1 MTYSEIWH
9 RIATSYDDGEARAI
23 ARILIEELFGLSY
36 ADIVCGATEQLS
48 ADDTLRL
55 DTAVRR
61 IEQGEPLQ
69 HVLGY
74 ADFCGNRFCVNG
86 SVLIPRPET
95 EWLVDEGAKLMS
107 TTATSSP
114 KRILDIGT
122 GSGCIAISLKL
133 RLGDAYVEAW
143 DISEEA
149 LRTAQDNA
157 DALKA
162 EVTFRKRDALK
173 AEGECL
179 QGGALVSSAPTGQ
192 AMDSINSNEG
202 ALVSSA
208 PTEQTMDS
216 INSNEGALVSS
227 APTGQTMDSINSNEG
242 ALVSSAPTGQ
252 AMDSINSNEAST
264 TAAPWD
270 LIVSNPPYICDSE
283 RSAMDDNVL
292 LHEPHTALFV
302 PDDDP
307 LRFYRAIAR
316 YALLTLNTGGSLL
329 FECNTRY
336 AEATGTMLR
345 DMGFEEVTVSD
356 DCFNLPRF
364 VRGKQPLPTLPVGEG
379 LVTQG
384 EANCRRLRH
393 SCRSHWQLK

>member
-74 ADFCGNRFCVNG
+74 ADFCGNRFSVNS

-162 EVTFRKRDALK
+162 EVVFRKRDALK
-173 AEGECL
+173 AEEEGCSEEKCL
-179 QGGALVSSAPTGQ
+179 QGGALVSSAPTK
-192 AMDSINSNEG
+192 
-202 ALVSSA
+202 
-208 PTEQTMDS
+208 
-216 INSNEGALVSS
+216 
-227 APTGQTMDSINSNEG
+227 
-242 ALVSSAPTGQ
+242 Q

-336 AEATGTMLR
+336 AEATGAMLS

-356 DCFNLPRF
+356 DCFGLPRF
-364 VRGKQPLPTLPVGEG
+364 VRGTSPSQPTAPPNPPHRGG
-379 LVTQG
+379 LSYQG
-384 EANCRRLRH
+384 LGRPKEA
-393 SCRSHWQLK
+393 

>member
-9 RIATSYDDGEARAI
+9 RIATSYEDGEARAI

-36 ADIVCGATEQLS
+36 TDIVCGATDQLS

-74 ADFCGNRFCVNG
+74 ADFCGNHFGVNA

-95 EWLVDEGAKLMS
+95 EWLVDEGERLMNGVS
-107 TTATSSP
+107 NAAPSAP

-133 RLGDAYVEAW
+133 RLGEAYVEAW

-149 LRTAQDNA
+149 LRTAESNA
-157 DALKA
+157 KALKA
-162 EVTFRKRDALK
+162 EVAFCKRDALR
-173 AEGECL
+173 AEES
-179 QGGALVSSAPTGQ
+179 V
-192 AMDSINSNEG
+192 
-202 ALVSSA
+202 
-208 PTEQTMDS
+208 
-216 INSNEGALVSS
+216 
-227 APTGQTMDSINSNEG
+227 
-242 ALVSSAPTGQ
+242 
-252 AMDSINSNEAST
+252 
-264 TAAPWD
+264 APWD

-283 RSAMDDNVL
+283 RAAMDDNVL

-316 YALLTLNTGGSLL
+316 YALRSLSNGGSLL

-336 AEATGTMLR
+336 AEATGEMMR
-345 DMGFEEVTVSD
+345 EMGFKDVTVND
-356 DCFNLPRF
+356 DCFGLPRF
-364 VRGKQPLPTLPVGEG
+364 VKGSSPSQ
-379 LVTQG
+379 
-384 EANCRRLRH
+384 
-393 SCRSHWQLK
+393 

>member
-74 ADFCGNRFCVNG
+74 ADFCGNRFSVNG

-95 EWLVDEGAKLMS
+95 EWLVDEGAKLMNGCIAS
-107 TTATSSP
+107 DETQHKAPHSP

-162 EVTFRKRDALK
+162 EVVFRKRDALR
-173 AEGECL
+173 A
-179 QGGALVSSAPTGQ
+179 
-192 AMDSINSNEG
+192 DN
-202 ALVSSA
+202 
-208 PTEQTMDS
+208 
-216 INSNEGALVSS
+216 
-227 APTGQTMDSINSNEG
+227 
-242 ALVSSAPTGQ
+242 
-252 AMDSINSNEAST
+252 

-316 YALLTLNTGGSLL
+316 YALLTLNIGGNLL

-336 AEATGTMLR
+336 AEATGKMLS

-356 DCFNLPRF
+356 DCFSLPRF
-364 VRGKQPLPTLPVGEG
+364 VRGRKNSPAQQPLPTLPVGEG

-384 EANCRRLRH
+384 LERL
-393 SCRSHWQLK
+393 KKA

>member
-1 MTYSEIWH
+1 MPSDYKLKPLRNMTYSEIWH

-95 EWLVDEGAKLMS
+95 EWLVDEGAKLMDGCIAS
-107 TTATSSP
+107 DETQHKAPHSP

-162 EVTFRKRDALK
+162 EVVFRKRDALR
-173 AEGECL
+173 AEKECCSKEECL
-179 QGGALVSSAPTGQ
+179 QGGALVSSAPTEQ
-192 AMDSINSNEG
+192 AMDSINYSKANI
-202 ALVSSA
+202 L
-208 PTEQTMDS
+208 
-216 INSNEGALVSS
+216 
-227 APTGQTMDSINSNEG
+227 
-242 ALVSSAPTGQ
+242 
-252 AMDSINSNEAST
+252 
-264 TAAPWD
+264 AAPWD

-316 YALLTLNTGGSLL
+316 YALLTLNIGGNLL

-356 DCFNLPRF
+356 DCFSLPRF
-364 VRGKQPLPTLPVGEG
+364 VRGRKNSPNQ
-379 LVTQG
+379 
-384 EANCRRLRH
+384 
-393 SCRSHWQLK
+393 

>member
-9 RIATSYDDGEARAI
+9 RIATSYEDGEARAI

-36 ADIVCGATEQLS
+36 TDIVCGATDQLS

-74 ADFCGNRFCVNG
+74 ADFCGNHFGVNA

-95 EWLVDEGAKLMS
+95 EWLVDEGERLMNDAS
-107 TTATSSP
+107 NAAPSAP

-133 RLGDAYVEAW
+133 RLGEAYVEAW

-149 LRTAQDNA
+149 LRTAESNA
-157 DALKA
+157 KALKA
-162 EVTFRKRDALK
+162 EVAFCKRDALR
-173 AEGECL
+173 AEESV
-179 QGGALVSSAPTGQ
+179 AH
-192 AMDSINSNEG
+192 
-202 ALVSSA
+202 
-208 PTEQTMDS
+208 
-216 INSNEGALVSS
+216 
-227 APTGQTMDSINSNEG
+227 
-242 ALVSSAPTGQ
+242 
-252 AMDSINSNEAST
+252 
-264 TAAPWD
+264 WD

-283 RSAMDDNVL
+283 RADMDDNVL

-316 YALLTLNTGGSLL
+316 YALRSLSNGGSLL

-336 AEATGTMLR
+336 AEATGEMMR
-345 DMGFEEVTVSD
+345 KMGFEDVTVND
-356 DCFNLPRF
+356 DCFGLPRF
-364 VRGKQPLPTLPVGEG
+364 VKGSSPSQ
-379 LVTQG
+379 
-384 EANCRRLRH
+384 
-393 SCRSHWQLK
+393 

>member
-9 RIATSYDDGEARAI
+9 RIATSYEDGEARAI

-36 ADIVCGATEQLS
+36 TDIVCGATDQLS

-74 ADFCGNRFCVNG
+74 ADFCGNHFGVNA

-95 EWLVDEGAKLMS
+95 EWLVDEGERLMNGAS
-107 TTATSSP
+107 NAAPSAP

-133 RLGDAYVEAW
+133 RLGEAYVEAW

-149 LRTAQDNA
+149 LRTAESNA
-157 DALKA
+157 KALKA
-162 EVTFRKRDALK
+162 EVAFCKRDALR
-173 AEGECL
+173 AEES
-179 QGGALVSSAPTGQ
+179 V
-192 AMDSINSNEG
+192 
-202 ALVSSA
+202 
-208 PTEQTMDS
+208 
-216 INSNEGALVSS
+216 
-227 APTGQTMDSINSNEG
+227 
-242 ALVSSAPTGQ
+242 
-252 AMDSINSNEAST
+252 
-264 TAAPWD
+264 APWN

-283 RSAMDDNVL
+283 RADMDDNVL

-316 YALLTLNTGGSLL
+316 YALRSLSNGGSLL

-336 AEATGTMLR
+336 AEATGEMMR
-345 DMGFEEVTVSD
+345 EMGFEDVTVND
-356 DCFNLPRF
+356 DCFGLPRF
-364 VRGKQPLPTLPVGEG
+364 VKGSSPSQ
-379 LVTQG
+379 
-384 EANCRRLRH
+384 
-393 SCRSHWQLK
+393 

>member
-74 ADFCGNRFCVNG
+74 ADFCGNRFSVNG

-95 EWLVDEGAKLMS
+95 EWLVDEGAKLMDGCIAS
-107 TTATSSP
+107 DETQHKAPHSP

-162 EVTFRKRDALK
+162 EVVFRKRDALR
-173 AEGECL
+173 A
-179 QGGALVSSAPTGQ
+179 
-192 AMDSINSNEG
+192 DN
-202 ALVSSA
+202 
-208 PTEQTMDS
+208 
-216 INSNEGALVSS
+216 
-227 APTGQTMDSINSNEG
+227 
-242 ALVSSAPTGQ
+242 
-252 AMDSINSNEAST
+252 

-336 AEATGTMLR
+336 AEATGTMLS

-364 VRGKQPLPTLPVGEG
+364 VRGSSPSQPSPSGR
-379 LVTQG
+379 
-384 EANCRRLRH
+384 A
-393 SCRSHWQLK
+393 

>member
-149 LRTAQDNA
+149 LRTAQNNA

-162 EVTFRKRDALK
+162 EVVFRKRDALR

-179 QGGALVSSAPTGQ
+179 QGGALVSSAPTEQ
-192 AMDSINSNEG
+192 AMDY
-202 ALVSSA
+202 
-208 PTEQTMDS
+208 
-216 INSNEGALVSS
+216 
-227 APTGQTMDSINSNEG
+227 
-242 ALVSSAPTGQ
+242 
-252 AMDSINSNEAST
+252 EAST

-316 YALLTLNTGGSLL
+316 YALLTLNIGGSLL

-356 DCFNLPRF
+356 DCFSLPRF
-364 VRGKQPLPTLPVGEG
+364 VRGRKNSPNQ
-379 LVTQG
+379 
-384 EANCRRLRH
+384 
-393 SCRSHWQLK
+393 

>member
-107 TTATSSP
+107 DGSTPTDIKKLNS

-162 EVTFRKRDALK
+162 EVVFRKMDALR
-173 AEGECL
+173 AEEEDCSEEECL

-192 AMDSINSNEG
+192 AMDSINSNE
-202 ALVSSA
+202 AN
-208 PTEQTMDS
+208 
-216 INSNEGALVSS
+216 I
-227 APTGQTMDSINSNEG
+227 I
-242 ALVSSAPTGQ
+242 
-252 AMDSINSNEAST
+252 
-264 TAAPWD
+264 AAPWD

-316 YALLTLNTGGSLL
+316 YALLTLNIGGSLL

-364 VRGKQPLPTLPVGEG
+364 VRGSSPSQPAAPPNPPRRGG
-379 LVTQG
+379 LSYP
-384 EANCRRLRH
+384 R
-393 SCRSHWQLK
+393 

>member
-74 ADFCGNRFCVNG
+74 ADFCGNRFSVNG

-107 TTATSSP
+107 DGSTPTDIKKLNS

-173 AEGECL
+173 AEEEGCSEEECL
-179 QGGALVSSAPTGQ
+179 QGGALVSSAPTEQ
-192 AMDSINSNEG
+192 AMDY
-202 ALVSSA
+202 
-208 PTEQTMDS
+208 
-216 INSNEGALVSS
+216 
-227 APTGQTMDSINSNEG
+227 
-242 ALVSSAPTGQ
+242 
-252 AMDSINSNEAST
+252 EAST

-316 YALLTLNTGGSLL
+316 YALLTLNIGGSLL

-336 AEATGTMLR
+336 AEATGKMLS

-364 VRGKQPLPTLPVGEG
+364 VRGRKNSPSQPAAPPNPPRRGG
-379 LVTQG
+379 L
-384 EANCRRLRH
+384 
-393 SCRSHWQLK
+393 S

>member
-9 RIATSYDDGEARAI
+9 RIATSYEDGEARAI

-36 ADIVCGATEQLS
+36 TDIVCGATDQLS

-74 ADFCGNRFCVNG
+74 ADFCGNHFGVNA

-95 EWLVDEGAKLMS
+95 EWLVDEGERLINGVS
-107 TTATSSP
+107 NATPPAP

-133 RLGDAYVEAW
+133 RLGEAYVEAW

-149 LRTAQDNA
+149 LRTAESNA
-157 DALKA
+157 KALKA
-162 EVTFRKRDALK
+162 EVAFCKRDALR
-173 AEGECL
+173 AEES
-179 QGGALVSSAPTGQ
+179 V
-192 AMDSINSNEG
+192 
-202 ALVSSA
+202 
-208 PTEQTMDS
+208 
-216 INSNEGALVSS
+216 
-227 APTGQTMDSINSNEG
+227 
-242 ALVSSAPTGQ
+242 
-252 AMDSINSNEAST
+252 
-264 TAAPWD
+264 APWD

-283 RSAMDDNVL
+283 RADMDDNVL

-307 LRFYRAIAR
+307 LRFYLAIAH
-316 YALLTLNTGGSLL
+316 YALNSLSNGGSLL

-336 AEATGTMLR
+336 AKATGEMMR
-345 DMGFEEVTVSD
+345 EMGFEEVTVND
-356 DCFNLPRF
+356 DCFGLPRF
-364 VRGKQPLPTLPVGEG
+364 VKGSSPSQ
-379 LVTQG
+379 
-384 EANCRRLRH
+384 
-393 SCRSHWQLK
+393 

>member
-9 RIATSYDDGEARAI
+9 RIATSYEDGEARAI

-36 ADIVCGATEQLS
+36 TDIVCGATDQLS

-74 ADFCGNRFCVNG
+74 ADFCGNRFGVNA

-95 EWLVDEGAKLMS
+95 EWLVDEGERLMNS
-107 TTATSSP
+107 ASNAAPSAP

-133 RLGDAYVEAW
+133 RLGEAYVEAW

-149 LRTAQDNA
+149 LRTAESNA
-157 DALKA
+157 KALMA
-162 EVTFRKRDALK
+162 EVAFCKRDALR
-173 AEGECL
+173 AEEI
-179 QGGALVSSAPTGQ
+179 V
-192 AMDSINSNEG
+192 
-202 ALVSSA
+202 
-208 PTEQTMDS
+208 
-216 INSNEGALVSS
+216 
-227 APTGQTMDSINSNEG
+227 
-242 ALVSSAPTGQ
+242 
-252 AMDSINSNEAST
+252 
-264 TAAPWD
+264 APWD

-283 RSAMDDNVL
+283 RANMDDNVL

-316 YALLTLNTGGSLL
+316 YALRSLNNGGSLL

-336 AEATGTMLR
+336 AEATGEMMR
-345 DMGFEEVTVSD
+345 EMGFEDVTVND
-356 DCFNLPRF
+356 DCFGLPRF
-364 VRGKQPLPTLPVGEG
+364 VKGSSRSQKPPPPDLPIDPTTAQPNPPRRGGH
-379 LVTQG
+379 
-384 EANCRRLRH
+384 R
-393 SCRSHWQLK
+393 

>member
-74 ADFCGNRFCVNG
+74 ADFCGNRFSVNS

-162 EVTFRKRDALK
+162 EVVFKKRDALR
-173 AEGECL
+173 A
-179 QGGALVSSAPTGQ
+179 
-192 AMDSINSNEG
+192 DN
-202 ALVSSA
+202 
-208 PTEQTMDS
+208 
-216 INSNEGALVSS
+216 
-227 APTGQTMDSINSNEG
+227 
-242 ALVSSAPTGQ
+242 
-252 AMDSINSNEAST
+252 

-316 YALLTLNTGGSLL
+316 YALLTLNIGGSLL

-364 VRGKQPLPTLPVGEG
+364 VRGSSPSQPSPSGR
-379 LVTQG
+379 
-384 EANCRRLRH
+384 A
-393 SCRSHWQLK
+393 

>member
-74 ADFCGNRFCVNG
+74 ADFCSNRFCVNG

-95 EWLVDEGAKLMS
+95 EWLVDEGAKLMDGCIAS
-107 TTATSSP
+107 DETQHKAPHSP

-149 LRTAQDNA
+149 LRTAESNA
-157 DALKA
+157 QALKA
-162 EVTFRKRDALK
+162 EVVFRKRDALK
-173 AEGECL
+173 AEVVFRKRDALKAEKEGCSEEECL

-208 PTEQTMDS
+208 PTEQ
-216 INSNEGALVSS
+216 
-227 APTGQTMDSINSNEG
+227 
-242 ALVSSAPTGQ
+242 
-252 AMDSINSNEAST
+252 AMDSINYSEANILT
-264 TAAPWD
+264 APWD

-316 YALLTLNTGGSLL
+316 AGRRTLRPGGRLY
-329 FECNTRY
+329 FEIYERF
-336 AEATGTMLR
+336 ADAMRRML
-345 DMGFEEVTVSD
+345 GEEGYTDTEVRED
-356 DCFNLPRF
+356 LNGKPRMI
-364 VRGKQPLPTLPVGEG
+364 
-379 LVTQG
+379 
-384 EANCRRLRH
+384 CSRL
-393 SCRSHWQLK
+393 K

>member
-36 ADIVCGATEQLS
+36 TDIVCGATEQLS

-95 EWLVDEGAKLMS
+95 EWLVDEGAKLMKGCIAS
-107 TTATSSP
+107 DETQHKAPHSP

-162 EVTFRKRDALK
+162 EVVFRKRDALR
-173 AEGECL
+173 A
-179 QGGALVSSAPTGQ
+179 
-192 AMDSINSNEG
+192 DN
-202 ALVSSA
+202 
-208 PTEQTMDS
+208 
-216 INSNEGALVSS
+216 
-227 APTGQTMDSINSNEG
+227 
-242 ALVSSAPTGQ
+242 
-252 AMDSINSNEAST
+252 

-316 YALLTLNTGGSLL
+316 YALLTLNIGGSLL

-336 AEATGTMLR
+336 AEATGAMLR

-356 DCFNLPRF
+356 DCFGLPRF
-364 VRGKQPLPTLPVGEG
+364 VRGSSPSQPSPSGRAWLP
-379 LVTQG
+379 
-384 EANCRRLRH
+384 RLR
-393 SCRSHWQLK
+393 KA

>member
-95 EWLVDEGAKLMS
+95 EWLVDEGAKLMDGCIAS
-107 TTATSSP
+107 DETQHKAPHSP

-162 EVTFRKRDALK
+162 EVVFRKRDALK
-173 AEGECL
+173 AEEEGCSEEECL
-179 QGGALVSSAPTGQ
+179 QGGALVSSAPTEQ
-192 AMDSINSNEG
+192 AMDSINYS
-202 ALVSSA
+202 
-208 PTEQTMDS
+208 
-216 INSNEGALVSS
+216 
-227 APTGQTMDSINSNEG
+227 
-242 ALVSSAPTGQ
+242 
-252 AMDSINSNEAST
+252 EANIL
-264 TAAPWD
+264 AAPWD

-283 RSAMDDNVL
+283 RVDMDANVL
-292 LHEPHTALFV
+292 DHEPSTALFV
-302 PDDDP
+302 PDADP
-307 LRFYRAIAR
+307 LLFYRAITR
-316 YALLTLNTGGSLL
+316 YALAALNEDGQLL

-336 AEATGTMLR
+336 AEATAAMTKSEG
-345 DMGFEEVTVSD
+345 MGSADVAD
-356 DCFNLPRF
+356 DCFGLPRF
-364 VRGKQPLPTLPVGEG
+364 VDAVR
-379 LVTQG
+379 
-384 EANCRRLRH
+384 
-393 SCRSHWQLK
+393 

>member
-9 RIATSYDDGEARAI
+9 RIATSYEDGEARAI

-36 ADIVCGATEQLS
+36 TDIVCGATDQLS

-74 ADFCGNRFCVNG
+74 ADFCGNHFGVNA

-95 EWLVDEGAKLMS
+95 EWLVDEGERLMNGVS
-107 TTATSSP
+107 NAAPSAP

-133 RLGDAYVEAW
+133 RLGEAYVEAW

-149 LRTAQDNA
+149 LRTAESNA
-157 DALKA
+157 KALKA
-162 EVTFRKRDALK
+162 EVAFCKRDALR
-173 AEGECL
+173 AEESV
-179 QGGALVSSAPTGQ
+179 AT
-192 AMDSINSNEG
+192 
-202 ALVSSA
+202 
-208 PTEQTMDS
+208 
-216 INSNEGALVSS
+216 
-227 APTGQTMDSINSNEG
+227 
-242 ALVSSAPTGQ
+242 
-252 AMDSINSNEAST
+252 
-264 TAAPWD
+264 WD

-283 RSAMDDNVL
+283 RTDMDDNVL

-307 LRFYRAIAR
+307 LRFYRAIAH
-316 YALLTLNTGGSLL
+316 YALRSLNNGGSLL

-336 AEATGTMLR
+336 AEATGKMMR
-345 DMGFEEVTVSD
+345 EMGFEDVTVND
-356 DCFNLPRF
+356 DCFGLPRF
-364 VRGKQPLPTLPVGEG
+364 VKGSSPSQ
-379 LVTQG
+379 
-384 EANCRRLRH
+384 
-393 SCRSHWQLK
+393 

>member
-95 EWLVDEGAKLMS
+95 EWLVDEGAKLMDGCIAS
-107 TTATSSP
+107 DETQHKAPHSP

-162 EVTFRKRDALK
+162 EVTFRKRDALR

-179 QGGALVSSAPTGQ
+179 QGGALVSSAPTEQ
-192 AMDSINSNEG
+192 AMDSINYS
-202 ALVSSA
+202 
-208 PTEQTMDS
+208 
-216 INSNEGALVSS
+216 
-227 APTGQTMDSINSNEG
+227 
-242 ALVSSAPTGQ
+242 
-252 AMDSINSNEAST
+252 EANIL
-264 TAAPWD
+264 AAPWD

-316 YALLTLNTGGSLL
+316 YALLTLNIGGSLL

-356 DCFNLPRF
+356 DCFSLPRF
-364 VRGKQPLPTLPVGEG
+364 VRGRK
-379 LVTQG
+379 
-384 EANCRRLRH
+384 N
-393 SCRSHWQLK
+393 SHNQ

>member
-23 ARILIEELFGLSY
+23 ACILIEELFGLSY

-74 ADFCGNRFCVNG
+74 ADFCGNRFSVNG

-162 EVTFRKRDALK
+162 EVVFRKRDALK
-173 AEGECL
+173 AEEEDCSEEECL
-179 QGGALVSSAPTGQ
+179 QGGALVSSAPTRQ
-192 AMDSINSNEG
+192 A
-202 ALVSSA
+202 
-208 PTEQTMDS
+208 MDS

-227 APTGQTMDSINSNEG
+227 APTGQTK
-242 ALVSSAPTGQ
+242 
-252 AMDSINSNEAST
+252 DSINSNEAST

-316 YALLTLNTGGSLL
+316 YALLTLNIGGSLL

-364 VRGKQPLPTLPVGEG
+364 VRGRKNSPNQ
-379 LVTQG
+379 
-384 EANCRRLRH
+384 
-393 SCRSHWQLK
+393 

>member
-74 ADFCGNRFCVNG
+74 ADFCGNRFSVNG

-95 EWLVDEGAKLMS
+95 EWLVDEGAKLMDGCIAS
-107 TTATSSP
+107 DETQHKAPHSP

-162 EVTFRKRDALK
+162 EVVFRKRDALK
-173 AEGECL
+173 AEEEGCSEEECL
-179 QGGALVSSAPTGQ
+179 QG
-192 AMDSINSNEG
+192 
-202 ALVSSA
+202 
-208 PTEQTMDS
+208 
-216 INSNEGALVSS
+216 
-227 APTGQTMDSINSNEG
+227 G

-264 TAAPWD
+264 TAALWD

-316 YALLTLNTGGSLL
+316 YALLTLNIGGSLL

-336 AEATGTMLR
+336 AEATGKMLS

-356 DCFNLPRF
+356 DCFGLPRF
-364 VRGKQPLPTLPVGEG
+364 VRGRK
-379 LVTQG
+379 
-384 EANCRRLRH
+384 N
-393 SCRSHWQLK
+393 SHNQ

>member
-9 RIATSYDDGEARAI
+9 RIATSYDDSEARAI

-95 EWLVDEGAKLMS
+95 EWLVDEGAKLMDGCIAS
-107 TTATSSP
+107 DETQHKAPHSP

-162 EVTFRKRDALK
+162 EVVFRKRDALR

-192 AMDSINSNEG
+192 VMDY
-202 ALVSSA
+202 
-208 PTEQTMDS
+208 
-216 INSNEGALVSS
+216 
-227 APTGQTMDSINSNEG
+227 
-242 ALVSSAPTGQ
+242 
-252 AMDSINSNEAST
+252 EAST

-283 RSAMDDNVL
+283 RSTMDDNVL

-316 YALLTLNTGGSLL
+316 YALLTLNPGGTLL

-336 AEATGTMLR
+336 AEATGAMLR

-356 DCFNLPRF
+356 DCFGLPRF
-364 VRGKQPLPTLPVGEG
+364 VRGSSPSQPSPSGRAWLPK
-379 LVTQG
+379 
-384 EANCRRLRH
+384 A
-393 SCRSHWQLK
+393 

>member
-74 ADFCGNRFCVNG
+74 ADFCGNRFSVNS

-107 TTATSSP
+107 DGSTPTDIKKLNS

-162 EVTFRKRDALK
+162 EVVFRKRDALK
-173 AEGECL
+173 AEEEDYSEGECL

-192 AMDSINSNEG
+192 AMDSINYS
-202 ALVSSA
+202 
-208 PTEQTMDS
+208 
-216 INSNEGALVSS
+216 
-227 APTGQTMDSINSNEG
+227 
-242 ALVSSAPTGQ
+242 
-252 AMDSINSNEAST
+252 EANIL
-264 TAAPWD
+264 AAPWD

-336 AEATGTMLR
+336 AEATGKMLS

-364 VRGKQPLPTLPVGEG
+364 VRGRK
-379 LVTQG
+379 
-384 EANCRRLRH
+384 N
-393 SCRSHWQLK
+393 SHNQ

>member
-36 ADIVCGATEQLS
+36 TDIVCGATEQLS

-74 ADFCGNRFCVNG
+74 ADFCGNRFSVNG

-107 TTATSSP
+107 DGNTPTDIKKPKS

-162 EVTFRKRDALK
+162 EVVFRKRD
-173 AEGECL
+173 
-179 QGGALVSSAPTGQ
+179 
-192 AMDSINSNEG
+192 

-208 PTEQTMDS
+208 PTEQ
-216 INSNEGALVSS
+216 
-227 APTGQTMDSINSNEG
+227 
-242 ALVSSAPTGQ
+242 
-252 AMDSINSNEAST
+252 AMDSINYSEANIL
-264 TAAPWD
+264 AAPWD

-316 YALLTLNTGGSLL
+316 YALLTLNPGGTLL

-336 AEATGTMLR
+336 AEATGKMLS
-345 DMGFEEVTVSD
+345 DMGFEEVTISD
-356 DCFNLPRF
+356 DCFGLPRF
-364 VRGKQPLPTLPVGEG
+364 VRGSSPSQSAAPPNPPRRGG
-379 LVTQG
+379 L
-384 EANCRRLRH
+384 
-393 SCRSHWQLK
+393 S

>member
-95 EWLVDEGAKLMS
+95 EWLVDEGAKLMDGCIAS
-107 TTATSSP
+107 DETQHKAPHSP

-162 EVTFRKRDALK
+162 EVVFRKRDALK
-173 AEGECL
+173 AEEEGCSEEECL
-179 QGGALVSSAPTGQ
+179 QGGALVSSAPTEQ
-192 AMDSINSNEG
+192 AMDSINYS
-202 ALVSSA
+202 
-208 PTEQTMDS
+208 
-216 INSNEGALVSS
+216 
-227 APTGQTMDSINSNEG
+227 
-242 ALVSSAPTGQ
+242 
-252 AMDSINSNEAST
+252 EANILT
-264 TAAPWD
+264 APWD

-356 DCFNLPRF
+356 DCFSLPRF
-364 VRGKQPLPTLPVGEG
+364 VRGRK
-379 LVTQG
+379 
-384 EANCRRLRH
+384 N
-393 SCRSHWQLK
+393 SHNQ

>member
-9 RIATSYDDGEARAI
+9 RIATSYEDGEARAI

-36 ADIVCGATEQLS
+36 TDIVCGATDQLS

-74 ADFCGNRFCVNG
+74 ADFCGNHFGVNA

-95 EWLVDEGAKLMS
+95 EWLVDEGERLMNDAS
-107 TTATSSP
+107 NAAPSAP

-133 RLGDAYVEAW
+133 RLGEAYVEAW

-149 LRTAQDNA
+149 LRTAESNA
-157 DALKA
+157 KALKA
-162 EVTFRKRDALK
+162 EVAFCKRDALR
-173 AEGECL
+173 AEE
-179 QGGALVSSAPTGQ
+179 
-192 AMDSINSNEG
+192 SI
-202 ALVSSA
+202 
-208 PTEQTMDS
+208 
-216 INSNEGALVSS
+216 
-227 APTGQTMDSINSNEG
+227 
-242 ALVSSAPTGQ
+242 
-252 AMDSINSNEAST
+252 
-264 TAAPWD
+264 APWD

-283 RSAMDDNVL
+283 RAAMDDNVL

-307 LRFYRAIAR
+307 LRFYRAIAH
-316 YALLTLNTGGSLL
+316 YALHSLSNGGSLL

-336 AEATGTMLR
+336 AEATGEMMR
-345 DMGFEEVTVSD
+345 EMGFEGVTVND
-356 DCFNLPRF
+356 DSFGLPRF
-364 VRGKQPLPTLPVGEG
+364 VKGSSPSQ
-379 LVTQG
+379 
-384 EANCRRLRH
+384 
-393 SCRSHWQLK
+393 

>member
-9 RIATSYDDGEARAI
+9 RIATSYDDSEARAI

-36 ADIVCGATEQLS
+36 TDIVCGATEQLS

-74 ADFCGNRFCVNG
+74 ADFCGNRFSVNG

-162 EVTFRKRDALK
+162 EVVFRKRDALR
-173 AEGECL
+173 A
-179 QGGALVSSAPTGQ
+179 
-192 AMDSINSNEG
+192 DN
-202 ALVSSA
+202 
-208 PTEQTMDS
+208 
-216 INSNEGALVSS
+216 
-227 APTGQTMDSINSNEG
+227 
-242 ALVSSAPTGQ
+242 
-252 AMDSINSNEAST
+252 

-316 YALLTLNTGGSLL
+316 YALLTLNIGGSLL

-336 AEATGTMLR
+336 AEATGKMLS

-356 DCFNLPRF
+356 DCFSLPRF
-364 VRGKQPLPTLPVGEG
+364 VRGSSPSQPSPSGR
-379 LVTQG
+379 
-384 EANCRRLRH
+384 A
-393 SCRSHWQLK
+393 

>member
-74 ADFCGNRFCVNG
+74 ADFCGNRFSVNG

-107 TTATSSP
+107 DGNIPTDIKKPKS

-162 EVTFRKRDALK
+162 EVVFRKRDALK

-179 QGGALVSSAPTGQ
+179 QGGALVSSAPTEQ
-192 AMDSINSNEG
+192 AMDSINYS
-202 ALVSSA
+202 
-208 PTEQTMDS
+208 
-216 INSNEGALVSS
+216 
-227 APTGQTMDSINSNEG
+227 
-242 ALVSSAPTGQ
+242 
-252 AMDSINSNEAST
+252 EANIL
-264 TAAPWD
+264 AAPWD

-316 YALLTLNTGGSLL
+316 YALLTLNIGGNLL

-336 AEATGTMLR
+336 AEATGKMLS

-356 DCFNLPRF
+356 DCFGLPRF
-364 VRGKQPLPTLPVGEG
+364 VRGSSPSQPAAPPNPPRRGG
-379 LVTQG
+379 LG
-384 EANCRRLRH
+384 YPRLR
-393 SCRSHWQLK
+393 KA

>member
-74 ADFCGNRFCVNG
+74 ADFCGNRFSVNG

-95 EWLVDEGAKLMS
+95 EWLVDEGAKLMKGCIAS
-107 TTATSSP
+107 DETQHKAPHSP

-157 DALKA
+157 DSLKA
-162 EVTFRKRDALK
+162 EVVFRKRDALK

-227 APTGQTMDSINSNEG
+227 APTE
-242 ALVSSAPTGQ
+242 Q
-252 AMDSINSNEAST
+252 AMDSINYSEANIL
-264 TAAPWD
+264 AAPWD

-316 YALLTLNTGGSLL
+316 YALLTLNIGGSLL

-364 VRGKQPLPTLPVGEG
+364 VRGRK
-379 LVTQG
+379 
-384 EANCRRLRH
+384 N
-393 SCRSHWQLK
+393 SHNQ

>member
-9 RIATSYDDGEARAI
+9 RIATSYEDGEARAI

-36 ADIVCGATEQLS
+36 TDIVCGATDQLS

-74 ADFCGNRFCVNG
+74 ADFCGNHFGVNA

-95 EWLVDEGAKLMS
+95 EWLVDEGERMMNGVSNAAPS
-107 TTATSSP
+107 AP

-133 RLGDAYVEAW
+133 RLGEAYVEAW

-149 LRTAQDNA
+149 LRTAESNA
-157 DALKA
+157 KALKA
-162 EVTFRKRDALK
+162 EVAFCKRDALR
-173 AEGECL
+173 AEES
-179 QGGALVSSAPTGQ
+179 V
-192 AMDSINSNEG
+192 
-202 ALVSSA
+202 
-208 PTEQTMDS
+208 
-216 INSNEGALVSS
+216 
-227 APTGQTMDSINSNEG
+227 
-242 ALVSSAPTGQ
+242 
-252 AMDSINSNEAST
+252 
-264 TAAPWD
+264 APWD

-283 RSAMDDNVL
+283 RADMDDNVL

-316 YALLTLNTGGSLL
+316 YALRSLSNGGSLL

-336 AEATGTMLR
+336 AEATGEMMR
-345 DMGFEEVTVSD
+345 EMGFEDVTVND
-356 DCFNLPRF
+356 DCFGLPRF
-364 VRGKQPLPTLPVGEG
+364 VKGSSPSQ
-379 LVTQG
+379 
-384 EANCRRLRH
+384 
-393 SCRSHWQLK
+393 

>member
-1 MTYSEIWH
+1 MTYSEIRH

-74 ADFCGNRFCVNG
+74 ADFCDNRFCVNG

-95 EWLVDEGAKLMS
+95 EWLVDEGAKLMDGCIAS
-107 TTATSSP
+107 DEMQHKAPHSP

-149 LRTAQDNA
+149 LRTAESNA
-157 DALKA
+157 QALKA
-162 EVTFRKRDALK
+162 EVVFRKRDALK
-173 AEGECL
+173 AEEEDCSEEKCL
-179 QGGALVSSAPTGQ
+179 QGGALVSSAPTEQ
-192 AMDSINSNEG
+192 AMDSINYS
-202 ALVSSA
+202 
-208 PTEQTMDS
+208 
-216 INSNEGALVSS
+216 
-227 APTGQTMDSINSNEG
+227 
-242 ALVSSAPTGQ
+242 
-252 AMDSINSNEAST
+252 EANIL
-264 TAAPWD
+264 AAPWD

-316 YALLTLNTGGSLL
+316 YALLTLNIGGSLL

-356 DCFNLPRF
+356 DCFSLPRF
-364 VRGKQPLPTLPVGEG
+364 VRGRK
-379 LVTQG
+379 
-384 EANCRRLRH
+384 N
-393 SCRSHWQLK
+393 SHNQ

>member
-74 ADFCGNRFCVNG
+74 ADFCGNRFSVNG

-95 EWLVDEGAKLMS
+95 EWLVDEGAKLMDGCIAS
-107 TTATSSP
+107 DETQHKAPHSP

-162 EVTFRKRDALK
+162 EVVFRKRDALK
-173 AEGECL
+173 AEEEGCSEEECL
-179 QGGALVSSAPTGQ
+179 QGGALVSSAPTRQ
-192 AMDSINSNEG
+192 AMDSINYS
-202 ALVSSA
+202 
-208 PTEQTMDS
+208 
-216 INSNEGALVSS
+216 
-227 APTGQTMDSINSNEG
+227 
-242 ALVSSAPTGQ
+242 
-252 AMDSINSNEAST
+252 EANIL
-264 TAAPWD
+264 AAPWD

-316 YALLTLNTGGSLL
+316 YALLTLNIGGSLL

-356 DCFNLPRF
+356 DCFSLPRF
-364 VRGKQPLPTLPVGEG
+364 VRGRK
-379 LVTQG
+379 
-384 EANCRRLRH
+384 N
-393 SCRSHWQLK
+393 SHNQ

>member
-9 RIATSYDDGEARAI
+9 RIATSYEDGEARAI

-36 ADIVCGATEQLS
+36 TDIVCGATDQLS

-74 ADFCGNRFCVNG
+74 ADFCGNHFGVNA

-95 EWLVDEGAKLMS
+95 EWLVDEGERLINGVS
-107 TTATSSP
+107 NATPPAP

-133 RLGDAYVEAW
+133 RLGEAYVEAW

-149 LRTAQDNA
+149 LRTAESNA
-157 DALKA
+157 KALKA
-162 EVTFRKRDALK
+162 EVAFCKRDALR
-173 AEGECL
+173 AEES
-179 QGGALVSSAPTGQ
+179 V
-192 AMDSINSNEG
+192 
-202 ALVSSA
+202 
-208 PTEQTMDS
+208 
-216 INSNEGALVSS
+216 
-227 APTGQTMDSINSNEG
+227 
-242 ALVSSAPTGQ
+242 
-252 AMDSINSNEAST
+252 
-264 TAAPWD
+264 APWD
-270 LIVSNPPYICDSE
+270 LIVSNPPYICYSE
-283 RSAMDDNVL
+283 RAAMDDNVL

-316 YALLTLNTGGSLL
+316 YALSSLSNGGSLL

-336 AEATGTMLR
+336 AKATGEMMR
-345 DMGFEEVTVSD
+345 EMGFEDVTVND
-356 DCFNLPRF
+356 DYFGLPRF
-364 VRGKQPLPTLPVGEG
+364 VAGRKGSPSQPSPSGG
-379 LVTQG
+379 L
-384 EANCRRLRH
+384 
-393 SCRSHWQLK
+393 S

>member
-36 ADIVCGATEQLS
+36 TDIVCGATDQLS

-95 EWLVDEGAKLMS
+95 EWLVDEGAKLMDGCIAS
-107 TTATSSP
+107 DETQHKAPHSP

-143 DISEEA
+143 DFSEEA

-162 EVTFRKRDALK
+162 EVVFRKRDALR

-179 QGGALVSSAPTGQ
+179 QGGALVSSAPSEQ
-192 AMDSINSNEG
+192 AMDY
-202 ALVSSA
+202 
-208 PTEQTMDS
+208 
-216 INSNEGALVSS
+216 
-227 APTGQTMDSINSNEG
+227 
-242 ALVSSAPTGQ
+242 
-252 AMDSINSNEAST
+252 EAST

-316 YALLTLNTGGSLL
+316 YALLTLNIGGSLL

-336 AEATGTMLR
+336 AEATGKMLS

-364 VRGKQPLPTLPVGEG
+364 VRGSSPSQPSPSGR
-379 LVTQG
+379 
-384 EANCRRLRH
+384 A
-393 SCRSHWQLK
+393 

>member
-74 ADFCGNRFCVNG
+74 ADFCGNRFSVNS

-95 EWLVDEGAKLMS
+95 EWLVDEGAKLMDGCIAS
-107 TTATSSP
+107 DKTQHKAPHSP

-162 EVTFRKRDALK
+162 EVVFRKRDALR
-173 AEGECL
+173 A
-179 QGGALVSSAPTGQ
+179 
-192 AMDSINSNEG
+192 DN
-202 ALVSSA
+202 
-208 PTEQTMDS
+208 
-216 INSNEGALVSS
+216 
-227 APTGQTMDSINSNEG
+227 
-242 ALVSSAPTGQ
+242 
-252 AMDSINSNEAST
+252 

-316 YALLTLNTGGSLL
+316 YALLTLNIGGNLL

-336 AEATGTMLR
+336 AEATGKMLS

-356 DCFNLPRF
+356 DCFSLPRF
-364 VRGKQPLPTLPVGEG
+364 VRGRKNSPAQQPLPTLPVGEG

-384 EANCRRLRH
+384 LERPKKAYH
-393 SCRSHWQLK
+393 PKA

>member
-36 ADIVCGATEQLS
+36 TDIVCGATEQLS

-95 EWLVDEGAKLMS
+95 EWLVNEGAKLMDGCIAS
-107 TTATSSP
+107 DETQHKAPHSP

-149 LRTAQDNA
+149 LRTAESNA
-157 DALKA
+157 QALKA
-162 EVTFRKRDALK
+162 EVVFRKRDALK
-173 AEGECL
+173 AEVVFRKRDALKAEEECCSEEESL

-192 AMDSINSNEG
+192 VMDSINYS
-202 ALVSSA
+202 
-208 PTEQTMDS
+208 
-216 INSNEGALVSS
+216 
-227 APTGQTMDSINSNEG
+227 
-242 ALVSSAPTGQ
+242 
-252 AMDSINSNEAST
+252 EANIL
-264 TAAPWD
+264 AAPWD

-316 YALLTLNTGGSLL
+316 YALLTLNTSGSLL

-356 DCFNLPRF
+356 DCFSLPRF
-364 VRGKQPLPTLPVGEG
+364 VRGRK
-379 LVTQG
+379 
-384 EANCRRLRH
+384 N
-393 SCRSHWQLK
+393 SHNQ

>member
-9 RIATSYDDGEARAI
+9 RIATSYEDGEARAI

-36 ADIVCGATEQLS
+36 TDIVCGATDQLS

-74 ADFCGNRFCVNG
+74 ADFCGNHFGVNA

-95 EWLVDEGAKLMS
+95 EWLVDEGERLMNS
-107 TTATSSP
+107 ASNAAPSAP

-133 RLGDAYVEAW
+133 RLSEAYVEAW

-149 LRTAQDNA
+149 LRTAESNA
-157 DALKA
+157 KALKA
-162 EVTFRKRDALK
+162 EVAFCKRDALR
-173 AEGECL
+173 AEESV
-179 QGGALVSSAPTGQ
+179 AH
-192 AMDSINSNEG
+192 
-202 ALVSSA
+202 
-208 PTEQTMDS
+208 
-216 INSNEGALVSS
+216 
-227 APTGQTMDSINSNEG
+227 
-242 ALVSSAPTGQ
+242 
-252 AMDSINSNEAST
+252 
-264 TAAPWD
+264 WD

-283 RSAMDDNVL
+283 RADMDDNVL

-316 YALLTLNTGGSLL
+316 YALRSLSNGGSLL

-336 AEATGTMLR
+336 AEATGEMMR
-345 DMGFEEVTVSD
+345 EMGFEDVMVND
-356 DCFNLPRF
+356 DCFGLPRF
-364 VRGKQPLPTLPVGEG
+364 VKGSSPSQ
-379 LVTQG
+379 
-384 EANCRRLRH
+384 
-393 SCRSHWQLK
+393 

>member
-74 ADFCGNRFCVNG
+74 ADFCGNRFSVNS

-95 EWLVDEGAKLMS
+95 EWLVDEGAKLMDGCIAS
-107 TTATSSP
+107 DETQHKAPHSP

-162 EVTFRKRDALK
+162 EVVFRKRDALR
-173 AEGECL
+173 
-179 QGGALVSSAPTGQ
+179 
-192 AMDSINSNEG
+192 
-202 ALVSSA
+202 
-208 PTEQTMDS
+208 TE
-216 INSNEGALVSS
+216 N
-227 APTGQTMDSINSNEG
+227 
-242 ALVSSAPTGQ
+242 
-252 AMDSINSNEAST
+252 

-270 LIVSNPPYICDSE
+270 MIVSNPPYICDSE

-316 YALLTLNTGGSLL
+316 YALLTLNIGGSLL

-364 VRGKQPLPTLPVGEG
+364 VRGRKNSPSQPSPSGR
-379 LVTQG
+379 
-384 EANCRRLRH
+384 A
-393 SCRSHWQLK
+393 

>member
-9 RIATSYDDGEARAI
+9 RIATSYEDGEARAI

-36 ADIVCGATEQLS
+36 TDIVCGATDQLS

-74 ADFCGNRFCVNG
+74 ADFCGNHFGVNA

-95 EWLVDEGAKLMS
+95 EWLVDEGERLMNGVS
-107 TTATSSP
+107 NAAPSAP

-133 RLGDAYVEAW
+133 RLGEAYVEAW

-149 LRTAQDNA
+149 LRTAESNA
-157 DALKA
+157 KALKA
-162 EVTFRKRDALK
+162 EVAFCKRDALR
-173 AEGECL
+173 AEES
-179 QGGALVSSAPTGQ
+179 V
-192 AMDSINSNEG
+192 
-202 ALVSSA
+202 
-208 PTEQTMDS
+208 
-216 INSNEGALVSS
+216 
-227 APTGQTMDSINSNEG
+227 
-242 ALVSSAPTGQ
+242 
-252 AMDSINSNEAST
+252 
-264 TAAPWD
+264 APWD

-283 RSAMDDNVL
+283 RAAMDDNVL

-316 YALLTLNTGGSLL
+316 YALHSLSNGGSLL

-336 AEATGTMLR
+336 AEATGEMMR
-345 DMGFEEVTVSD
+345 KMGFEDVTVND
-356 DCFNLPRF
+356 DCFGLPRF
-364 VRGKQPLPTLPVGEG
+364 VKG
-379 LVTQG
+379 
-384 EANCRRLRH
+384 
-393 SCRSHWQLK
+393 SCPSQ